1 MLSYIIHNFKSKK
14 IDFISRN
21 RDKVFFMSTICKSF
35 TYIDIYVI
43 FNMQINKGDRYGL

>member
-1 MLSYIIHNFKSKK
+1 MQSYIIHNFKSKK

-21 RDKVFFMSTICKSF
+21 RDKVFFMSIYCKTF